1 MKKSKP
7 FFPKVISAAM
17 PVSAMVLSAFVT
29 AVAVVMMP
37 LGILIDA
44 EFAFQEA
51 GHLNINM
58 LCMQIN

>member
-1 MKKSKP
+1 
-7 FFPKVISAAM
+7 M